1 MCVIFKISHIF
12 YFCKRKKG
20 GIDMDF
26 HAFIKNNYNDNDRIA
41 KMSIHAPEHNY
52 IVNTYHYLASD
63 LAEADCSENNLYF
76 ALNPMK
82 FIKKSIRRDK
92 QHVARLKFLYVDLD
106 IYKSDWSQYT
116 PDQILMQL
124 ESEYFNRKIPAP
136 SYVINSGRGMYLLWR
151 IDEHV
156 NAQPRW
162 EKVQRYLHSKLHNF
176 GADRAV
182 VTDTARVLRIPGS
195 INSKSGSRVSI
206 MESYN
211 TTYTY
216 TLYEIMQE
224 YMQDDVVVHKYF
236 SKKKKNKSEKHNKII
251 YMNTPYSLYTA
262 RINDLEHLL
271 LTYRDKVGAMR
282 ENILFLY
289 RYYSL
294 CITDDKEKSLNAT
307 VRLNNRLHNPLD
319 EIEVVKATASAEK
332 YYDNN
337 KSFQISNRKLI
348 EFLNIDEEEMKDM
361 RSIISLEERTK
372 RKAARD
378 RKAYLRKLAEKGE
391 QTKDYKIKARL
402 KAVYELLEQGK
413 SQSEICKELNI
424 SRSTFYSDKQQ
435 LKEYTYEQLCDA
447 VSDKVILTTDTKI
460 EPIDAMDESTKTT
473 EFHGCPEN
481 SAHVLKRGRSPYIG
495 GYAHSWEGAAPDPL
509 LYDLG
514 VLLNSS

>member
-1 MCVIFKISHIF
+1 
-12 YFCKRKKG
+12 
-20 GIDMDF
+20 MDF
-26 HAFIKNNYNDNDRIA
+26 NTFIKTNYNDNDRIA
-41 KMSIHAPEHNY
+41 KMSIHAPEHNFQ
-52 IVNTYHYLASD
+52 VSTYHYLASD
-63 LAEADCSENNLYF
+63 LAEVDCSENNLYF

-82 FIKKSIRRDK
+82 FIKKSIHRDK

-124 ESEYFNRKIPAP
+124 ESEYFDRKIPAP

-151 IDEHV
+151 INEHV

-162 EKVQRYLHSKLHNF
+162 EKVQRYLHSQLHNF

-206 MESYN
+206 METYN

-224 YMQDDVVVHKYF
+224 YMQDDVIVHKYF
-236 SKKKKNKSEKHNKII
+236 SKKKKSIKSEKHNKII

-294 CITDDKEKSLNAT
+294 CITEDKEKSLNAT
-307 VRLNNRLHNPLD
+307 IRLNKQLHNPLD
-319 EIEVVKATASAEK
+319 EMEVIKATASAEK

-337 KSFQISNRKLI
+337 KAFQISNGKLI
-348 EFLNIDEEEMKDM
+348 EFLNISEEEMKDM
-361 RSIISLEERTK
+361 RSIISSNEKMK

-391 QTKDYKIKARL
+391 QTKEFKIKVRL
-402 KAVYELLEQGK
+402 KAIYELIEQGK

-424 SRSTFYSDKQQ
+424 SKSTFYSDKQQ
-435 LKEYTYEQLCDA
+435 LKEYKYEQLCEIVNEETTIAPVVDA
-447 VSDKVILTTDTKI
+447 IDNAIVSV
-460 EPIDAMDESTKTT
+460 DADDLD
-473 EFHGCPEN
+473 HCPEN
-481 SAHVLKRGRSPYIG
+481 SAHVLKEDVVLCLCSGGFRTCSRSSPF
-495 GYAHSWEGAAPDPL
+495 S
-509 LYDLG
+509 YDLAD
-514 VLLNSS
+514 LLNSS